1 MDMFNFIMALGMAG
15 AMAIMLARLFAGP
28 TLYDR
33 VLAAN
38 SFGTKTIL
46 FLLVFSAL
54 SGRQDAIDIAMLY
67 ALINFVATIAILK
80 FFRYRS
86 LEISLAQMSLRP
98 DFYTRMHA
106 AGVTDT
112 LGAELVILGLILQ
125 AGDWQTMAKLALVG
139 LLLFLTSPTA
149 THAVTN
155 AAHRAGHKP
164 DLARFKP
171 VHPRELGEEEGKA

>member
-1 MDMFNFIMALGMAG
+1 MDVFNFIMALGLAG
-15 AMAIMLARLFAGP
+15 AMAIMLSRLFAGP

-86 LEISLAQMSLRP
+86 LDIALAQMSLR
-98 DFYTRMHA
+98 R
-106 AGVTDT
+106 
-112 LGAELVILGLILQ
+112 
-125 AGDWQTMAKLALVG
+125 
-139 LLLFLTSPTA
+139 
-149 THAVTN
+149 AV
-155 AAHRAGHKP
+155 
-164 DLARFKP
+164 D
-171 VHPRELGEEEGKA
+171 GEDE